1 MTKTGIDDAAK
12 RWWEVNFGLAN
23 ILLAIA
29 GLLVGIWQFNKGEI
43 DKTQQ
48 EYKSLQEKDRIDFK
62 RKLWLERLEAYR
74 ATADE
79 VGKISAHGNL
89 DARFD
94 SELQSFQA
102 AYWGRMILF
111 EDPEVE
117 RAMADFNA
125 VAQDFRAGYKNADQ
139 LNQAAGVLGKAL
151 QSSIY
156 KDTVAMDLRKDE
168 SGP

>member
-1 MTKTGIDDAAK
+1 MNKTGIDDAAK
-12 RWWEVNFGLAN
+12 RWWDVNFGVAN

-43 DKTQQ
+43 NKTEL
-48 EYKSLQEKDRIDFK
+48 EYKSLREKDRIEFK
-62 RKLWLERLEAYR
+62 RKLWLERLAAYR
-74 ATADE
+74 TTADQ
-79 VGKISAHGNL
+79 VGKIAAHAAP

-102 AYWGRMILF
+102 AYWGRMILV

-117 RAMADFNA
+117 RAMGDFLSA
-125 VAQDFRAGYKNADQ
+125 ARYFRKGYKNAGQ

-151 QSSIY
+151 QSSVY
-156 KDTVAMDLRKDE
+156 KDTVAMDLKKDE